1 MQDPIHKNN
10 HIYTKSSQAYPNDYR
25 GVKWENA
32 LSQQIR
38 FKILTQ
44 ISPLIYNSSVL
55 DVGCGLGHLVDYLN
69 AQNFTGHYKGIDL
82 CNQMIILA
90 KKKYPHL
97 EFENNT
103 IENIPEKS
111 VDFVLASGIFAFV
124 DYTQLQYIIALLFS
138 RANKGVAFNCL
149 SLYTPEQKKEPE
161 LFYPNPSDVFDLCK
175 KLTPYVNLRHDY
187 LVNDFTIYLYTSPVK
202 LI

>member
-1 MQDPIHKNN
+1 M
-10 HIYTKSSQAYPNDYR
+10 
-25 GVKWENA
+25 
-32 LSQQIR
+32 
-38 FKILTQ
+38 
-44 ISPLIYNSSVL
+44 
-55 DVGCGLGHLVDYLN
+55 
-69 AQNFTGHYKGIDL
+69 
-82 CNQMIILA
+82 
-90 KKKYPHL
+90 
-97 EFENNT
+97 
-103 IENIPEKS
+103 
-111 VDFVLASGIFAFV
+111 DFVLASGIFAFV